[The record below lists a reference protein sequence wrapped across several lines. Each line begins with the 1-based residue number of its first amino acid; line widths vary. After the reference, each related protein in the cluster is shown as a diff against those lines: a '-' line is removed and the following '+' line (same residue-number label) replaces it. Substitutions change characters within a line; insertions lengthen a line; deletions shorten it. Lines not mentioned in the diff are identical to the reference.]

1 MRRNLDTAI
10 VSILYQFASTQ
21 QLRQA
26 WTSIS
31 GRKWS
36 LNIIEWFTDVSGRI
50 ASQWILWRL
59 FCQFS
64 LDKKLLTLFQSNLPV
79 FRKGDLWLGL
89 IKEKYA
95 RKRFFVAFLFAL
107 ISREEVRSNQKWGFT
122 GTSTTLRLLM
132 NVIGVF
138 SVDLIKILS
147 KF

>member
-1 MRRNLDTAI
+1 MCRVGLLVNESYGD
-10 VSILYQFASTQ
+10 YFASFH
-21 QLRQA
+21 
-26 WTSIS
+26 WIKNCSI
-31 GRKWS
+31 
-36 LNIIEWFTDVSGRI
+36 
-50 ASQWILWRL
+50 
-59 FCQFS
+59 
-64 LDKKLLTLFQSNLPV
+64 FQSNLPV